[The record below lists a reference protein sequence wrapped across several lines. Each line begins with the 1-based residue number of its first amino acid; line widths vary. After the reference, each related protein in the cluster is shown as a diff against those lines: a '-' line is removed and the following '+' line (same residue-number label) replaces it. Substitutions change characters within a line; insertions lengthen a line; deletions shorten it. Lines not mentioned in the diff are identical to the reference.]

1 MTDKLYFPYIL
12 YKLTSRYFKV
22 CVPRSQIKSC
32 QTFTGMVVPLNLCS
46 ANTFSVQVYISCHL
60 HNFPVST
67 DPNPSLIPMWNH
79 NCSNEEKEAIEKKNV
94 LFLLLTEVT
103 PFPSTYSSN
112 TYIFFFFYSQVSSQS
127 CTTLPSLEECVF
139 KGSLTGML
147 NNKQKRQKNK
157 RIFSTSWFL
166 QSSDLTGE
174 IILTLSQAL
183 IYKCQQQVSAGKYPA
198 KGSTALPKHCS
209 LHTIFLGTTH
219 VLGTLAAAKGC
230 IYCSI

>member
-67 DPNPSLIPMWNH
+67 DPNSSLIPMWNH

-112 TYIFFFFYSQVSSQS
+112 TYIFFFFYSQALLPELHNI
-127 CTTLPSLEECVF
+127 TLPR
-139 KGSLTGML
+139 GMCL
-147 NNKQKRQKNK
+147 QGLSNWDAKQ
-157 RIFSTSWFL
+157 
-166 QSSDLTGE
+166 
-174 IILTLSQAL
+174 
-183 IYKCQQQVSAGKYPA
+183 
-198 KGSTALPKHCS
+198 
-209 LHTIFLGTTH
+209 
-219 VLGTLAAAKGC
+219 
-230 IYCSI
+230 